1 MMKRWVRRPYQ
12 RLSGSRTKN
21 IPVTT
26 ARTMMRKQTR
36 TQTLCQSFCSSD
48 NINDRREGGAVVL
61 QRLDRVV
68 VGDVVS
74 DTIETANIEPGVS
87 RR

>member
-12 RLSGSRTKN
+12 RLCTNN

-26 ARTMMRKQTR
+26 ARTMMMNQTR
-36 TQTLCQSFCSSD
+36 TQTHCQSFCSSD

-68 VGDVVS
+68 VGDAVS